1 MPGEIKRF
9 PFTKG
14 RSSDIFTICFSAT
27 SGLSICF
34 RHFQCPTAIS
44 THFFYVECSPRLLDY
59 ALCPTPQLDM
69 FALKFRMLARS
80 NFAPLYLHVWHSL
93 VFLSFGIC
101 TFLYL
106 SCLVFVLFCICIV
119 LYLYRFV
126 FVSFCIFIV
135 LYFHR
140 VLYLYS
146 FLFASFCFCMYG
158 IFMFIPRCIVDFFSF
173 VSIF

>member
-14 RSSDIFTICFSAT
+14 RSSDIFTICLSAT
-27 SGLSICF
+27 GGLSICF

-44 THFFYVECSPRLLDY
+44 THFFYVECSPRLFDY

-69 FALKFRMLARS
+69 FTLKFRMLARS
-80 NFAPLYLHVWHSL
+80 DFAPLYLHVWHSL

-106 SCLVFVLFCICIV
+106 SCLVFVSFCICIV
-119 LYLYRFV
+119 LY
-126 FVSFCIFIV
+126 
-135 LYFHR
+135 FHL

-146 FLFASFCFCMYG
+146 ILFASFCFCMYG
-158 IFMFIPRCIVDFFSF
+158 IFMLIPRCIVDFFSF